1 MSELERLREEAEAEM
16 RRKAPRY
23 ALDSPTLHDPLARRL
38 RRLEPRPSASRPI
51 SLTADAPAA
60 DPPSPQDPGRRG
72 RPREAPQDRP
82 HRG

>member
-60 DPPSPQDPGRRG
+60 AVVTHAMRSRNQRR
-72 RPREAPQDRP
+72 ETVVS
-82 HRG
+82 